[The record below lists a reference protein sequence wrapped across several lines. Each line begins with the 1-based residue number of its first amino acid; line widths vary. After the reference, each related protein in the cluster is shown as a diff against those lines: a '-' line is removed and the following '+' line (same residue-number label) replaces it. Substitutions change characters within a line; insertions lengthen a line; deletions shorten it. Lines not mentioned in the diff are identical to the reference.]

1 MLFCRTV
8 LSLEDFSIL
17 AKSSGSFKLE
27 IQESVLTKFL
37 KQKLGSFIISK
48 ISSLGYSL
56 FYFIFCSFCLDDCSV
71 FSV

>member
-8 LSLEDFSIL
+8 LSPEDFSIL

-37 KQKLGSFIISK
+37 KQKLGKFIISK

-56 FYFIFCSFCLDDCSV
+56 F
-71 FSV
+71 